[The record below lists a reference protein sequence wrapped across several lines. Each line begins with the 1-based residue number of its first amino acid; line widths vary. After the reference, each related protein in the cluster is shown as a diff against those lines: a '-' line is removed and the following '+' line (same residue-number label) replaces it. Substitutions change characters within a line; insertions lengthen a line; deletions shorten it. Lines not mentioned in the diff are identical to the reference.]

1 MPSKQWL
8 LSGLKRMLKK
18 SMRRSI
24 ERLKG
29 TGRPLLVRFDDNI
42 ERIEQLGVSQEDTPG
57 IY

>member
-1 MPSKQWL
+1 
-8 LSGLKRMLKK
+8 MLKK

-42 ERIEQLGVSQEDTPG
+42 ERVEQLGVSQEDTPG